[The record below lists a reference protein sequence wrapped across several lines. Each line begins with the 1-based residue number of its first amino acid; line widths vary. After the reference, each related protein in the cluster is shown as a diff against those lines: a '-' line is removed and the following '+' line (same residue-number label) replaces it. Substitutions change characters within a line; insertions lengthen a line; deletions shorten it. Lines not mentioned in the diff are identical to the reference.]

1 MAKSLKQKN
10 QPQLITFVVSNAI
23 GLGLIALGLSRLLA
37 SLQELSKGGWTILG
51 KLIAIPAFLTLITGT
66 LGWVM
71 PRAGK
76 EFLVFWK
83 IRNCLPSSRAFTLIG
98 PRDPRVDMQRLIS
111 KYGSLPEEPEQQ
123 TAFWYRIYRAH
134 KEEASVEDAHGAYLR
149 FREMTTL
156 CSTFIIVG
164 VVCVGYFDIRGRPLL
179 LGVLLLAIEY
189 LEVMFAAR
197 NAATRF
203 VANVLALESA
213 TTTGDSSDREST

>member
-1 MAKSLKQKN
+1 MPKSLKQKN

-37 SLQELSKGGWTILG
+37 VFQELSKGDWTILG
-51 KLIAIPAFLTLITGT
+51 KLIAIPAFLTLITGI

-111 KYGSLPEEPEQQ
+111 KYGSLPEEPGQQ
-123 TAFWYRIYRAH
+123 TALWYRIYRAH
-134 KEEASVEDAHGAYLR
+134 KEEASVEDAHGAFLR

-156 CSTFIIVG
+156 CVAFIIVSA
-164 VVCVGYFDIRGRPLL
+164 VSVTYFAIGGKQFLF
-179 LGVLLLAIEY
+179 GVLLLVFEY
-189 LEVMFAAR
+189 LTVMIAAR

-203 VANVLALESA
+203 VANVLAIESA
-213 TTTGDSSDREST
+213 SISVD

>member
-1 MAKSLKQKN
+1 MGKSLKQKN

-23 GLGLIALGLSRLLA
+23 GLGLIALGPSRLLA
-37 SLQELSKGGWTILG
+37 VLQELSKGDWTILG

-66 LGWVM
+66 LSWVM

-83 IRNCLPSSRAFTLIG
+83 IRNCLPSSGAFTLIG
-98 PRDPRVDMQRLIS
+98 PHDPRVDMQRLIG
-111 KYGSLPEEPEQQ
+111 KYVSLPEEPGQQ
-123 TAFWYRIYRAH
+123 TQLWYRIYRAH
-134 KEEASVEDAHGAYLR
+134 KDEASVEDAHGAFLR

-156 CSTFIIVG
+156 CVAFLIVSA
-164 VVCVGYFDIRGRPLL
+164 VSLAYFSIGERQLL
-179 LGVLLLAIEY
+179 LGILILVLEY
-189 LEVMFAAR
+189 LIVMIAAR

-213 TTTGDSSDREST
+213 TYTGDSANQESA

>member
-23 GLGLIALGLSRLLA
+23 GLGLIALGPSRLLA
-37 SLQELSKGGWTILG
+37 VLQELSKGDWTILG
-51 KLIAIPAFLTLITGT
+51 KLIAIPAYLTLVTGT

-83 IRNCLPSSRAFTLIG
+83 IRNCLPSSKAFTLIG
-98 PRDPRVDMQRLIS
+98 PRDPRIDMRRLIS
-111 KYGSLPEEPEQQ
+111 KYCSLPKEAGQQ
-123 TAFWYRIYRAH
+123 TALWYRIYRAH
-134 KEEASVEDAHGAYLR
+134 KEEASVEDAHGAFLR

-156 CSTFIIVG
+156 CVALIIISAVS
-164 VVCVGYFDIRGRPLL
+164 VAYFAIEGRQLVLGLL
-179 LGVLLLAIEY
+179 LLVLEY
-189 LEVMFAAR
+189 LAVMIAAR

-213 TTTGDSSDREST
+213 TTNVESSRREGS

>member
-23 GLGLIALGLSRLLA
+23 GLGLLALGPSRLLA
-37 SLQELSKGGWTILG
+37 VLQELSKGDWTIL
-51 KLIAIPAFLTLITGT
+51 AIPAFLTLVTGT
-66 LGWVM
+66 LGWVV

-83 IRNCLPSSRAFTLIG
+83 IRNCLPSSGAFTLIG
-98 PRDPRVDMQRLIS
+98 PHDPRVDMQRLIG
-111 KYGSLPEEPEQQ
+111 KYRSLPQEPGQQ
-123 TAFWYRIYRAH
+123 TQLWYRIYRAH
-134 KEEASVEDAHGAYLR
+134 KEEASVEDAHGAFLR

-156 CSTFIIVG
+156 CVAFLVVSTVS
-164 VVCVGYFDIRGRPLL
+164 VAYFAIGGRKLL
-179 LGVLLLAIEY
+179 LGVLILVMEY
-189 LEVMFAAR
+189 LIVMIAAR

-213 TTTGDSSDREST
+213 TYTGDSANQESA

>member
-23 GLGLIALGLSRLLA
+23 GLGLIALGLSPLLA
-37 SLQELSKGGWTILG
+37 VLQELSKGDWTILG
-51 KLIAIPAFLTLITGT
+51 KLIAIPAILTLITGT
-66 LGWVM
+66 FGWVM

-98 PRDPRVDMQRLIS
+98 PRDPRVDMRRLIS
-111 KYGSLPEEPEQQ
+111 KYGSLPEESGQQ
-123 TAFWYRIYRAH
+123 TALWYRIYRAH

-149 FREMTTL
+149 FREMATL
-156 CSTFIIVG
+156 CVAFIIVSA
-164 VVCVGYFDIRGRPLL
+164 VCAAYLTIGGRKLL
-179 LGVLLLAIEY
+179 LGMLLLVLEY
-189 LEVMFAAR
+189 LVVMIAAR

-213 TTTGDSSDREST
+213 KTTGDPSGQESA